1 MPTYRDLSAGERGTD
16 ETLAVIQQFVK
27 TSLLDPSI
35 KDLAVRIVRSSGVN
49 TRDLVRSSKAI
60 YDWIR
65 KNVSYVRD
73 PVGVEVVQSP
83 KVTLEKKY
91 GDCDDHSTLLA
102 SLVSSLGI
110 PVRFKVVGPDK
121 NHFSHI
127 FPEVQIRGRWFAA
140 DTTSLSR
147 RFGQGFPEIGASKM
161 YSALSCPLGADE
173 LPITVGEFQKIIYDA
188 AYNQLVQNWNGG
200 LIDRSDV
207 GGYLTV
213 IDNNNAPFGNSAVIK
228 PAVRDAIADFL
239 AYVNRNGLH
248 STKPYATLSGLE
260 GLDGF
265 LSSVWNAV
273 KSVGKT
279 VIGAVTG
286 GGTQTVVVKTEPK
299 ASETAPAV
307 RYEAPGSTT
316 TYTPGTGVVTTP
328 RDNTLLYVGIGAAAL
343 VLLILVMKK

>member
-1 MPTYRDLSAGERGTD
+1 
-16 ETLAVIQQFVK
+16 
-27 TSLLDPSI
+27 
-35 KDLAVRIVRSSGVN
+35 
-49 TRDLVRSSKAI
+49 
-60 YDWIR
+60 
-65 KNVSYVRD
+65 
-73 PVGVEVVQSP
+73 
-83 KVTLEKKY
+83 
-91 GDCDDHSTLLA
+91 
-102 SLVSSLGI
+102 
-110 PVRFKVVGPDK
+110 
-121 NHFSHI
+121 
-127 FPEVQIRGRWFAA
+127 
-140 DTTSLSR
+140 
-147 RFGQGFPEIGASKM
+147 M

-207 GGYLTV
+207 GGYLSV

-228 PAVRDAIADFL
+228 PAVRDAISDFL
-239 AYVNRNGLH
+239 QYVNRNGLH
-248 STKPYATLSGLE
+248 STKPMATLSGLE

-299 ASETAPAV
+299 AEPTAPAI

-316 TYTPGTGVVTTP
+316 TYTPGGGVVTTP

-343 VLLILVMKK
+343 VLLIVLMKK